1 MPLLRSLASGL
12 LSRRAARRIARF
24 IPNPIVRYA
33 VVTAATTVAPLLVNK
48 AMDRWHH
55 RQDSRALRR
64 SMAT

>member
-33 VVTAATTVAPLLVNK
+33 VVTAATTLAPLIV
-48 AMDRWHH
+48 DRAVGQWHA
-55 RQDSRALRR
+55 RSDARALRR
-64 SMAT
+64 SLPA